1 MSLMQPL
8 AKRNPSGAAEQ
19 SMRRYW
25 GLFLAEGIA
34 VSILGLAAIV
44 VPPIAGLFATVVLGW
59 LLLVAGVVGLVA
71 TLRAREAPGFGW
83 SLLSAF
89 AALVAGGLLLWN
101 PLQGLVT
108 LTYVLTAFFIVD
120 GIFVIALAVAHR
132 RELTGKWEWMVV
144 NGVIDLILA
153 GIIIFGF
160 PGTLIWAFGLLVG
173 IDMIFGGASLIA
185 MALEAR
191 KAPSN
196 DGML

>member
-8 AKRNPSGAAEQ
+8 AKPTASAAVTQ
-19 SMRRYW
+19 SMRDYW
-25 GLFLAEGIA
+25 GLFLAEGLA
-34 VSILGLAAIV
+34 VSILGLSAII
-44 VPPIAGLFATVVLGW
+44 VPPIAGLFAAAVFGW
-59 LLLVAGVVGLVA
+59 LFLIAGIVGLVA

-89 AALVAGGLLLWN
+89 AAVVAGGLLVWN

-120 GIFVIALAVAHR
+120 GILVIVLAIAHR
-132 RELTGKWEWMVV
+132 RELTGKWEWMLV

-160 PGTLIWAFGLLVG
+160 PGTLVWAFGLLVG

-191 KAPSN
+191 KAAVN
-196 DGML
+196 DGMP